1 MTRFTAEWLSLREPY
16 DRAARNPSILGAVVD
31 AFQGATSI
39 RVVDLACGTGATL
52 RALEA
57 RLPRRQ
63 NWQLVDN
70 DLGLLGRAS
79 VLGRPPDLNVVTTP
93 LDLVRDLELAL
104 DGALDL
110 VTTSALFDL
119 VSLEWLDRLAVEAA
133 ARRVPVYAGL
143 TYDGR
148 TVIEP
153 SDPCDA
159 AILAQVDTHQ
169 RTDKG
174 FGPALGASAAARGT
188 ERFESVGY
196 KVLQGQSDWLMG
208 PNDRAIQET
217 IFTGWSQIASAS
229 ERVARDLVTGW
240 LARRR
245 AYLTQG
251 RSTLHVGHVDIF
263 ARPIASR

>member
-1 MTRFTAEWLSLREPY
+1 MTRFSAEWLSLREPY
-16 DRAARNPSILGAVVD
+16 DRAARDPSILGAVAD

-79 VLGRPPDLNVVTTP
+79 MLGQPPDLNVVTTP
-93 LDLVRDLELAL
+93 LDLVRDLELVL

-133 ARRVPVYAGL
+133 ARRVPVYAAL

-153 SDPCDA
+153 SDPFDA
-159 AILAQVDTHQ
+159 AMLAQVDAHQ

-174 FGPALGASAAARGT
+174 FGPALGASAAARSI

-196 KVLQGQSDWLMG
+196 NVLNGQSDWLIG

-217 IFTGWSQIASAS
+217 IFAGWSQIASAS
-229 ERVARDLVTGW
+229 ESVARDLVTGW
-240 LARRR
+240 LTRRR
-245 AYLTQG
+245 AYVTQG
-251 RSTLHVGHVDIF
+251 RSTLRVGHVDIF

>member
-31 AFQGATSI
+31 AFRGATSI
-39 RVVDLACGTGATL
+39 RVVDLACGAGATL
-52 RALEA
+52 RALQA

-63 NWQLVDN
+63 NWHLVDN

-79 VLGRPPDLNVVTTP
+79 MLGRPPDLNVVATP

-110 VTTSALFDL
+110 VTTSALLDL
-119 VSLEWLDRLAVEAA
+119 VSLEWLDRLAVEVA
-133 ARRVPVYAGL
+133 ARRVPVYAAL

-153 SDPCDA
+153 SDGFDA
-159 AILAQVDTHQ
+159 RILAQVDAHQ

-174 FGPALGASAAARGT
+174 FGPALGPSAAARST

-196 KVLQGQSDWLMG
+196 KVLQDQSDWLIG
-208 PNDRAIQET
+208 PNDRTIQEV
-217 IFTGWSQIASAS
+217 IFASWAEIALATDT
-229 ERVARDLVTGW
+229 VAGDLVTGW
-240 LARRR
+240 LGRRR
-245 AYLTQG
+245 ACLTEG
-251 RSTLHVGHVDIF
+251 RSILRLGHVDIF
-263 ARPIASR
+263 ARPIALR